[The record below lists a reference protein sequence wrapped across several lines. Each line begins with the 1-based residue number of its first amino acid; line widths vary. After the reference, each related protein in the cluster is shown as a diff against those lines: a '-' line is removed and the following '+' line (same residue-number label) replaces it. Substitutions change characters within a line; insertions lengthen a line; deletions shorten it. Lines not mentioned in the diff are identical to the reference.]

1 MEIHALNNSF
11 YDLERS
17 GAHFVAS
24 PHHDADLLPVTGPV
38 SRQTQHA
45 LRTAYECTPGP
56 KRVVAVGTCAKRRR
70 IRRAQASSGPV
81 AKVLPVDAVIW
92 GCPPAP
98 MDRRRGLLGLIRA

>member
-70 IRRAQASSGPV
+70 IRRVLGQLGAGRQGV
-81 AKVLPVDAVIW
+81 A
-92 GCPPAP
+92 GG
-98 MDRRRGLLGLIRA
+98 RGDLGLPAGADG